1 MTIAN
6 YFKRNN
12 LVEND
17 LEFGNIILNN
27 ALLKHAAKDYQD
39 LLIGL
44 EENELKGSKFF
55 ALIERAFPFLREEY
69 EAANK
74 KIDFNKFLSK
84 YLQQLISKY
93 YDFHASTNRSIEN
106 NDFRNLRNWRNDE
119 NTPSKECLIV
129 LLSSLINKENAL
141 GKSKSN
147 SAQIKAVG
155 TLIASL
161 EISSSE
167 KKSEDKQFN
176 GIYARNIDDLAY
188 FHSILNYQTYE
199 YYESVKEKLTTAL
212 KNNID
217 DAINERCR
225 LVFQNLGLFSENW
238 KLNKEIR
245 DIIHSRVKDIVI
257 NLIPSLHGRR
267 FNNSAIN
274 SLSVNLAAN
283 FEELVSLVKDNIE
296 EAYINGCNSAICK
309 ALVELVVNKD
319 DDTIDTAVNAVME
332 ACIEQIKDDNN
343 KLNFR
348 SDEIQEKIAQLELK
362 MEEIRDIVKE
372 TYCQVYEKSYLSI
385 INKLLKSVTDN
396 KTITYS
402 VTNGVMARLNN
413 DRHSI
418 NGVSIEEK
426 EIWRKQYEEEFN
438 NLYSYIRSADPD
450 FFMLYAH
457 RTTINQTIKL
467 INDFDVIDINSAL
480 SKNRTNKEKQDIV
493 DAAISDIFEFKRGD
507 CDNDSFNLLE
517 DIVQTRASRNWRMY
531 FILASVELYMYEYS
545 ESETLDDRKAI
556 INKINDD
563 LVDLGLKPLDYVKIK
578 RNDTDEKSKLTISNI
593 FDWYIIKAIGYLCDL
608 VNNGASI

>member
-6 YFKRNN
+6 YLRNN

-17 LEFGNIILNN
+17 LEFGDIILNN
-27 ALLKHAAKDYQD
+27 ALLQRAAKDYQD

-84 YLQQLISKY
+84 YLRQLISEY

-129 LLSSLINKENAL
+129 LLSALINKENAL
-141 GKSKSN
+141 GKSKGN

-155 TLIASL
+155 ALIASL

-167 KKSEDKQFN
+167 KQPEEKQFN
-176 GIYARNIDDLAY
+176 GIYVRNIDDLAY

-217 DAINERCR
+217 DSINKRCK
-225 LVFQNLGLFSENW
+225 LVLQNLTSFENW
-238 KLNKEIR
+238 KLNNKIR

-257 NLIPSLHGRR
+257 NLIPSLHGKR

-274 SLSVNLAAN
+274 SLSIKPTDN
-283 FEELVSLVKDNIE
+283 FEELVPLVKDNIE
-296 EAYINGCNSAICK
+296 EAYINGCNTAIGK
-309 ALVELVVNKD
+309 ALVKLIVIKD
-319 DDTIDTAVNAVME
+319 DDTIDTAVNAVIE
-332 ACIEQIKDDNN
+332 ACIAQIKDDNKKR
-343 KLNFR
+343 KLNC
-348 SDEIQEKIAQLELK
+348 SDEIQKKIAQLRSK
-362 MEEIRDIVKE
+362 TEEIREIVKE

-413 DRHSI
+413 YHHSI
-418 NGVSIEEK
+418 NCASTEWGS
-426 EIWRKQYEEEFN
+426 WRKQYEEEFN

-457 RTTINQTIKL
+457 RTTINLTIKL
-467 INDFDVIDINSAL
+467 MSDFDVIGINSAL
-480 SKNRTNKEKQDIV
+480 SKTRTNKDKKYIV
-493 DAAISDIFEFKRGD
+493 DAAISDIFKFTRKD
-507 CDNDSFNLLE
+507 FDNDSFNFLKK
-517 DIVQTRASRNWRMY
+517 IVQTRASRNWRMY
-531 FILASVELYMYEYS
+531 FILTSVELYMFEYS
-545 ESETLDDRKAI
+545 EYETLDDREAI

-563 LVDLGLKPLDYVKIK
+563 LLDLGLKPLDYVKIK
-578 RNDTDEKSKLTISNI
+578 RNNTDEKRKLTISHI

-608 VNNGASI
+608 VNNGESI